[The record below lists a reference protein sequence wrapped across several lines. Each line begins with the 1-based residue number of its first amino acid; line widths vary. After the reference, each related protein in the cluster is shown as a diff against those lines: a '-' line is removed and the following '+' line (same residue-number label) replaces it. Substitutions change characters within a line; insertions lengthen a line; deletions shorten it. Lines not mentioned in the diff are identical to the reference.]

1 MAELNITN
9 NNNYICVYERL
20 NDDCI
25 RLLHMYGKNPVCVVP
40 DMLDGMRV
48 TELSE
53 YCFSFKSMPEKLK
66 TEPGIEDILRPDMT
80 ELCDDYIE
88 KVVLPDT
95 MKKIGRLCF
104 YNCSRLSVLEMPSDI
119 CDVDGDAFMNCTKL
133 SMLVMRGLPSDKSCL
148 KQILSQISTLVRVR
162 WTDGGDNVVAQAC
175 FFEYDQTYDEIGP
188 AHIFKLNMNGE
199 GFRARQAFMDRVFVW
214 KQYDEIFSEAIAQES
229 EKDLLDMAFYRLIYA
244 YELSKEARQ
253 QFFEYIVSHKKRLS
267 ELIMRKRDSRLL
279 QSFLELKDTEESF
292 IADAMTVT
300 DMIALAAQDEWS
312 EGSVILHRFK
322 KENLSVS
329 RKRRFEF

>member
-1 MAELNITN
+1 MTNIEVEIN
-9 NNNYICVYERL
+9 DNYICVYERL

-48 TELSE
+48 TELAE

-66 TEPGIEDILRPDMT
+66 TELGI
-80 ELCDDYIE
+80 DDYIE
-88 KVVLPDT
+88 RVILPDG
-95 MKKIGRLCF
+95 MQKIGRLCF
-104 YNCSRLSVLEMPSDI
+104 YNCSRLSVLELPSDI

-133 SMLVMRGLPSDKSCL
+133 YMLVMRGSPKDKSCL

-162 WTDGGDNVVAQAC
+162 WADSDRNAIAQAC

-229 EKDLLDMAFYRLIYA
+229 EDDLLDMAFYRLIYA

-253 QFFEYIVSHKKRLS
+253 QFLEYIVNHKKRLS
-267 ELIMRKRDSRLL
+267 ELIIRKRDSGLL
-279 QSFLELKDTEESF
+279 QSFLELKDDEENF
-292 IADAMTVT
+292 IADVMAVT
-300 DMIALAAQDEWS
+300 DMLALAAQDEWS

>member
-1 MAELNITN
+1 M
-9 NNNYICVYERL
+9 
-20 NDDCI
+20 
-25 RLLHMYGKNPVCVVP
+25 CVVP
-40 DMLDGMRV
+40 DTLDGMRV
-48 TELSE
+48 TELAE

-66 TEPGIEDILRPDMT
+66 TELGIDDILRPDMT

-88 KVVLPDT
+88 RIILPDG
-95 MKKIGRLCF
+95 MQKIGRLCF
-104 YNCSRLSVLEMPSDI
+104 YNCSRLSVLELPSDI

-133 SMLVMRGLPSDKSCL
+133 YMLVMRGSPKDKSCL

-162 WTDGGDNVVAQAC
+162 WADSYGNAIAQAC

-229 EKDLLDMAFYRLIYA
+229 EDDLLDMAFYRLIYA

-253 QFFEYIVSHKKRLS
+253 QFLEYIVNHKK
-267 ELIMRKRDSRLL
+267 K
-279 QSFLELKDTEESF
+279 
-292 IADAMTVT
+292 AV
-300 DMIALAAQDEWS
+300 
-312 EGSVILHRFK
+312 
-322 KENLSVS
+322 
-329 RKRRFEF
+329 

>member
-1 MAELNITN
+1 MTDLKITKDN
-9 NNNYICVYERL
+9 NNICVYERL

-48 TELSE
+48 TELAE

-66 TEPGIEDILRPDMT
+66 TELGIEDILRPDMT

-88 KVVLPDT
+88 RVILPDG

-104 YNCSRLSVLEMPSDI
+104 YNCSRLTMLELPSDI

-133 SMLVMRGLPSDKSCL
+133 YMLVMRGSPKDKSCL

-162 WTDGGDNVVAQAC
+162 WADSDGNAIAQAC

-188 AHIFKLNMNGE
+188 AHIFKLNMNG
-199 GFRARQAFMDRVFVW
+199 ARQAFMDRVFVW

-229 EKDLLDMAFYRLIYA
+229 EDDLLDMAFYRLIYA

-253 QFFEYIVSHKKRLS
+253 QFLEYIVNHKKR
-267 ELIMRKRDSRLL
+267 DSVLL
-279 QSFLELKDTEESF
+279 QSFLELKDDEENF
-292 IADAMTVT
+292 IADVLAVT
-300 DMIALAAQDEWS
+300 DMLALAAQDEWS

>member
-1 MAELNITN
+1 MTNIEVEIN
-9 NNNYICVYERL
+9 DNYICVYERL
-20 NDDCI
+20 NDNCI

-40 DMLDGMRV
+40 DTLDGMRV
-48 TELSE
+48 TELAE

-66 TEPGIEDILRPDMT
+66 TELGIDDILRPDMT

-88 KVVLPDT
+88 RVILPDG
-95 MKKIGRLCF
+95 MQKIGRLCF
-104 YNCSRLSVLEMPSDI
+104 YNCSRMSVLELPSDI

-133 SMLVMRGLPSDKSCL
+133 YMLVMRGSPKDKSCL

-162 WTDGGDNVVAQAC
+162 WADSDGNAIA
-175 FFEYDQTYDEIGP
+175 
-188 AHIFKLNMNGE
+188 
-199 GFRARQAFMDRVFVW
+199 QAFMDRVFVW

-229 EKDLLDMAFYRLIYA
+229 EDDLLDMAFYRLIYA

-253 QFFEYIVSHKKRLS
+253 QFLEYIVNHKKRLS
-267 ELIMRKRDSRLL
+267 ELIIRKRDSGLL
-279 QSFLELKDTEESF
+279 QSFLELKDGEENF
-292 IADAMTVT
+292 IADVLAVT
-300 DMIALAAQDEWS
+300 DMLALAAQDEWS